1 MKHMS
6 RGGNSAGEEK
16 KLPEDSGAYSTHLH
30 EIITS
35 DMPHSIE
42 LCRDKV
48 RIGSSNLDAH
58 LTACMCF
65 SSAGLSLDGA
75 GDVGISL
82 GTSDT
87 VRLSESVAASSR
99 FCSCSQYHGVTPWA
113 V

>member
-1 MKHMS
+1 M
-6 RGGNSAGEEK
+6 EEGS
-16 KLPEDSGAYSTHLH
+16 LGTVCHIGSLCWIHTSVLRPVH
-30 EIITS
+30 EA
-35 DMPHSIE
+35 
-42 LCRDKV
+42 
-48 RIGSSNLDAH
+48 IGSSNLDAH